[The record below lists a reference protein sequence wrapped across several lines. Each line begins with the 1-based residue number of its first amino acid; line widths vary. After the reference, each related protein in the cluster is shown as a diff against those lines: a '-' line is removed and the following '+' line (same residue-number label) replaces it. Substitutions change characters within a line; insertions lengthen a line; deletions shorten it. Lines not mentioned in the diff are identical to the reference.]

1 MGKKLDLIG
10 QRFGRLTVVAECKKG
25 TQYYWICRCDCGNI
39 TNPICANSL
48 KKGFTKS
55 CGCLNRE
62 KIIERNK
69 VTDRSKH
76 GYGGSRIYQIWSD
89 LKQRCLNPNLN
100 SYKYYGG
107 RGITVCDEWKNDFQV
122 FCDWAMAN
130 GYEEHLTID
139 RIDVNGNYEPSNCR
153 WATAKEQANN
163 KRNSKKR
170 CE

>member
-1 MGKKLDLIG
+1 MGRKLDLIG
-10 QRFGRLTVVAECKKG
+10 QRFGRLTVIAECKKG

-39 TNPICANSL
+39 TNPIYAPSL
-48 KKGFTKS
+48 KRGLTKS

-62 KIIERNK
+62 KVIERNK
-69 VTDRSKH
+69 ITDRSRH
-76 GYGGSRIYQIWSD
+76 GQAGSRIYQIWCD
-89 LKQRCLNPNLN
+89 LKQRCFNANLYH
-100 SYKYYGG
+100 YKDYGG
-107 RGITVCDEWKNDFQV
+107 RGITVCDEWKNDFQA
-122 FCDWAMAN
+122 FYDWAIAN

-170 CE
+170 